1 MNARKIHGYVAGKI
15 QKIQALPEHPNKA
28 MLANLRRGI
37 GRAPGDIPALW
48 GVFLQDLPPEL
59 QSDRGKASPAEW
71 AIYTALT
78 LYALHQQSQSSSM
91 HRPGAGLGRAVRK
104 LTAPEKS
111 PEEMGYFGRKLA
123 TSEKPPE
130 ESSVFRRFNALA
142 TASSA
147 EELAHHLRGIVQLL
161 RREGIPLDYAQL
173 AEDLYWMQLPATAP
187 RVRLRWAEEYYH
199 TPSEDNENTNTDSG
213 KELQDE

>member
-1 MNARKIHGYVAGKI
+1 MNARKIHGYVAGQI

-48 GVFLQDLPPEL
+48 GAFFHDLPQGL

-78 LYALHQQSQSSSM
+78 LYALHQQGQSSSM
-91 HRPGAGLGRAVRK
+91 HRSGNGLGYAVHK
-104 LTAPEKS
+104 LAAPEKS
-111 PEEMGYFGRKLA
+111 
-123 TSEKPPE
+123 PE

-147 EELAHHLRGIVQLL
+147 EELAHHLRGIIQLL

-173 AEDLYWMQLPATAP
+173 AEDLYWMQFSATAP
-187 RVRLRWAEEYYH
+187 RVRLRWAEDYYH
-199 TPSEDNENTNTDSG
+199 MPSEDNENTNTDSG

>member
-1 MNARKIHGYVAGKI
+1 MNAEKIHGYVAGQI

-37 GRAPGDIPALW
+37 GRGAGDIPALW
-48 GVFLQDLPPEL
+48 GTFLQDLPPEL
-59 QSDRGKASPAEW
+59 QSRQGRPSAAEW
-71 AIYTALT
+71 AIYLALT
-78 LYALHQQSQSSSM
+78 LYALHQQSQSGSM

-104 LTAPEKS
+104 LAAPEKS
-111 PEEMGYFGRKLA
+111 
-123 TSEKPPE
+123 PE
-130 ESSVFRRFNALA
+130 ESSVFRRFNALT

-161 RREGIPLDYAQL
+161 RREDIPLDYAQL
-173 AEDLYWMQLPATAP
+173 AEDLYWMQFPATAP
-187 RVRLRWAEEYYH
+187 QVRLRWAEEYYR
-199 TPSEDNENTNTDSG
+199 TPTEDIENTTADSG

>member
-1 MNARKIHGYVAGKI
+1 MNARKIHGYVAGQI

-48 GVFLQDLPPEL
+48 GAFLQDLPLEL

-78 LYALHQQSQSSSM
+78 LYALHQQGQSSSM
-91 HRPGAGLGRAVRK
+91 HRSGNRLGCAVH
-104 LTAPEKS
+104 
-111 PEEMGYFGRKLA
+111 KLA
-123 TSEKPPE
+123 APE

-147 EELAHHLRGIVQLL
+147 EELAHHLRGIIQLL

-173 AEDLYWMQLPATAP
+173 AEDLYWMQFSATAP
-187 RVRLRWAEEYYH
+187 RVRLRWAEDYYH
-199 TPSEDNENTNTDSG
+199 MPSEDNENTNTDSG

>member
-1 MNARKIHGYVAGKI
+1 MNARKIHGYVAGQI

-28 MLANLRRGI
+28 TLANLRRGI

-48 GVFLQDLPPEL
+48 GAFLQDLPLEL

-78 LYALHQQSQSSSM
+78 LYALHQQGQSSSM
-91 HRPGAGLGRAVRK
+91 HRSGNGLGCAVHK
-104 LTAPEKS
+104 LAAPEKS
-111 PEEMGYFGRKLA
+111 
-123 TSEKPPE
+123 PE

-147 EELAHHLRGIVQLL
+147 EELAHHLRGIIQLL
-161 RREGIPLDYAQL
+161 RREGIPLDYAKL
-173 AEDLYWMQLPATAP
+173 AEDLYWMQFSATAP
-187 RVRLRWAEEYYH
+187 RVRLRWAEDYYH
-199 TPSEDNENTNTDSG
+199 MPSEDNENTNTDSG

>member
-1 MNARKIHGYVAGKI
+1 MNARKIHGYVAGQI

-28 MLANLRRGI
+28 TLANLRRGI

-48 GVFLQDLPPEL
+48 GAFLQDLPLEL

-78 LYALHQQSQSSSM
+78 LYALHQQGQSSSM
-91 HRPGAGLGRAVRK
+91 HRSGNGLGCAVH
-104 LTAPEKS
+104 
-111 PEEMGYFGRKLA
+111 KLA
-123 TSEKPPE
+123 APE

-147 EELAHHLRGIVQLL
+147 EELAHHLRGIIQLL

-173 AEDLYWMQLPATAP
+173 AEDLYWMQFSATAP
-187 RVRLRWAEEYYH
+187 RVRLRWAEDYYH
-199 TPSEDNENTNTDSG
+199 MPSEDNENTNTDSG

>member
-1 MNARKIHGYVAGKI
+1 MNARKIHGYVAGQI
-15 QKIQALPEHPNKA
+15 QKIQELPEHPNKA

-48 GVFLQDLPPEL
+48 GAFLQDLPLEL

-78 LYALHQQSQSSSM
+78 LYALHQQGQSSSM
-91 HRPGAGLGRAVRK
+91 HRSGNRLGYAVHK
-104 LTAPEKS
+104 LAAPEKS
-111 PEEMGYFGRKLA
+111 
-123 TSEKPPE
+123 PE

-147 EELAHHLRGIVQLL
+147 EELAHHLRGIIQLL

-173 AEDLYWMQLPATAP
+173 AEDLYWMQFSATAP
-187 RVRLRWAEEYYH
+187 RVRLRWAEDYYH
-199 TPSEDNENTNTDSG
+199 MPSEDNENTNTDSG